1 MKTKHLLLF
10 SLIFVIIGFLFLIKT
25 IPYNDDFNLAKRE
38 ILIRK
43 IGHEILL
50 LSGDSTSR
58 VLPVKK
64 LATEEYQLRFE
75 RNFAFEP
82 DSLVAI
88 VRKSLASTEES
99 DYVVNVLGCSD
110 KEVVYGYTVSNQK
123 KNDVIPCQGRNQP
136 SGCYLI
142 NIKFEEHKPQIKKYA
157 IALSFLTIVTLF
169 PYFIFRERKK
179 KITRINAFRSIPIGT
194 ISFDKEKKC
203 LITTAGIINLTAKE
217 NKLLSIFAQN
227 PNETIDRT
235 RLQKEIW
242 EDDGIIVGRSL
253 DVFIS
258 KLRKKLESDPEVQL
272 INVHG
277 KGYKL
282 QINNVNI

>member
-1 MKTKHLLLF
+1 MLAVKNMQH
-10 SLIFVIIGFLFLIKT
+10 
-25 IPYNDDFNLAKRE
+25 DDFNLAKRE

-50 LSGDSTSR
+50 RSGDSTSR
-58 VLPVKK
+58 IMPVKK
-64 LATEEYQLRFE
+64 LAAEEYQLRFE
-75 RNFAFEP
+75 KEFSFEP
-82 DSLVAI
+82 DSLVTI
-88 VRKSLASTEES
+88 VRKSLALTDES
-99 DYVVNVLGCSD
+99 DYIVNVLGCSG

-142 NIKFEEHKPQIKKYA
+142 NIKFDETQPQLKKYTA
-157 IALSFLTIVTLF
+157 TISLFVIALLLPYTILRF
-169 PYFIFRERKK
+169 NKK
-179 KITRINAFRSIPIGT
+179 KKAITLLKADHIISIGN
-194 ISFDKEKKC
+194 ISFDKQKKQ
-203 LITTAGIINLTAKE
+203 LITISETINLTTKE
-217 NKLLSIFAQN
+217 NKLLLIFAQN
-227 PNETIDRT
+227 PNETIDRS

-258 KLRKKLESDPEVQL
+258 KLRKKLESDSSVQI

-282 QINNVNI
+282 QIN